1 MPEVTRVPV
10 LVLLVLVVLVVLLEL
25 VVARDGRGD
34 GIRSV
39 CREARSVPMVA
50 AGLSSSLPWVLRVS
64 CMDMCWVRLVG
75 SDDTAAR
82 KEAVLAED
90 RLSGTSV
97 VSTTRSG

>member
-10 LVLLVLVVLVVLLEL
+10 LVLFVLLVLLL
-25 VVARDGRGD
+25 ARDDRGD

-39 CREARSVPMVA
+39 RREARSVPVVA
-50 AGLSSSLPWVLRVS
+50 AGHSSSLPWLLRVS

-75 SDDTAAR
+75 SDAAR
-82 KEAVLAED
+82 KEVVLAAD

-97 VSTTRSG
+97 VSTTTTG

>member
-10 LVLLVLVVLVVLLEL
+10 LVLLVLLVVLVVLL
-25 VVARDGRGD
+25 VARDGRGD

-39 CREARSVPMVA
+39 RREARSVPVVA
-50 AGLSSSLPWVLRVS
+50 AGFSSSLPWVLRVS

-82 KEAVLAED
+82 KEEVLAED